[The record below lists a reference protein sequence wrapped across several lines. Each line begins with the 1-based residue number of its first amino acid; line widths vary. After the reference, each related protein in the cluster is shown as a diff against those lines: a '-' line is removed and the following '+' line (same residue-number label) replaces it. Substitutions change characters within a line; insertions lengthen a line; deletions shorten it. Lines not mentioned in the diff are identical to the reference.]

1 MGEKTNGKIPI
12 EDSVLKFIQ
21 NRDFAK
27 VREINHYFQMG
38 DERNVRKVVEKLRER
53 GEPICMGS
61 KGYYYSTDPTEI
73 ERTIKT
79 LLSQAS
85 GQLRTAKN
93 LKLAKE
99 KLERAN

>member
-1 MGEKTNGKIPI
+1 MDKKTNGEISI
-12 EDSVLKFIQ
+12 EDAVLKFIQ
-21 NRDFAK
+21 SRDFVK
-27 VREINHYFQMG
+27 VREINQYFQIG
-38 DERNVRKVVEKLRER
+38 DERSVRKTVEKLRER

-61 KGYYYSTDPTEI
+61 KGYYYSKDPVEI
-73 ERTIKT
+73 EKTITT